1 MRGKRLPGQTG
12 VEGKHASLLQGAGG
26 EGLVGEPG
34 LDVERVQGRFRDE
47 GKLVGRSPGKAKS
60 WVGEVHGAPGL
71 RKRACGIE
79 S

>member
-1 MRGKRLPGQTG
+1 M
-12 VEGKHASLLQGAGG
+12 
-26 EGLVGEPG
+26 GEPG

-47 GKLVGRSPGKAKS
+47 GKFVGHSPGKAKS